1 VGSNVLPL
9 EGIQVLALEQY
20 YAGNVGS
27 LMLARF
33 GAQITKVEPPDAGD
47 AMRQIGPQA
56 HNASNETRCLSEL
69 RVMCGKKSIAIDMA
83 TAEGRDLIF
92 KMVAR
97 SDVVWSNM
105 KPSSLTKLGITYE
118 RLRAYKKDIVYT
130 TLSGFGHDDLVP
142 QGPFGNWVAF
152 DIIAQGLAGLQFRVE
167 SDTDEPRY
175 NGLALGDQVTAIH
188 AAFGTVLAL
197 YRRARDGQPQ
207 RVDIAMHDAMLYL
220 NELSLSLTAF
230 TGKPPSRGRSGTSA
244 PYGAFRS
251 KNGFVN
257 VAVGGT
263 PVWKRFCVAIERP
276 DLIDDARFKEARGR
290 VKNNV
295 ELEEIVSAW
304 TRQHTTEEIVRRL
317 HTEQVPSAPV
327 FTLPQVLE
335 SPQIAPRNMLLTVDD
350 PIAGATRILGNPL
363 KMSDVPDDPRASAP
377 MLGEHTKD
385 ILLSIGLD
393 EETIQALEKKGVIRI
408 GSAPRGSKARSH
420 AADAGRQSVMRRQ
433 VE

>member
-1 VGSNVLPL
+1 VLPL
-9 EGIQVLALEQY
+9 EGIRVLALEQY
-20 YAGNVGS
+20 YAGNIGS

-33 GAQITKVEPPDAGD
+33 GAEVTKVEPPDAGD
-47 AMRQIGPQA
+47 AMRHIGPQT
-56 HNASNETRCLSEL
+56 HNADNENRSLSEL
-69 RVMCGKKSIAIDMA
+69 RVMCGKKSIAINMA
-83 TAEGRDLIF
+83 TPAGRDLIF
-92 KMVAR
+92 KMVSR

-105 KPSSLTKLGITYE
+105 KPSSLTKLGITYD
-118 RLRAYKKDIVYT
+118 RLKAHKNDIVYT

-167 SDTDEPRY
+167 SETDEPRY

-188 AAFGTVLAL
+188 AALGTVLAL
-197 YRRARDGQPQ
+197 YRRARDGKPQ
-207 RVDIAMHDAMLYL
+207 RVDIAMHDAMLFL

-251 KNGFVN
+251 KDGFVN
-257 VAVGGT
+257 IAVGGT
-263 PVWKRFCVAIERP
+263 PVWKRFCLAIERP
-276 DLIDDARFKEARGR
+276 ELIDDPRFKEARGR

-295 ELEEIVSAW
+295 ELEGIVNEW
-304 TRQHTTEEIVRRL
+304 TRQYTTQEIVRRL
-317 HTEQVPSAPV
+317 HAEEVPGAPV

-335 SPQIAPRNMLLTVDD
+335 SQQIAPRNMLLTVDD

-363 KMSDVPDDPRASAP
+363 KMSDVPDDPQRPAP

-385 ILLSIGLD
+385 ILVSIGLD
-393 EETIQALEKKGVIRI
+393 DAAIQDLAKRGVIRI
-408 GSAPRGSKARSH
+408 GSAPVRSKSQEPGCAKR
-420 AADAGRQSVMRRQ
+420 ATDAG
-433 VE
+433 